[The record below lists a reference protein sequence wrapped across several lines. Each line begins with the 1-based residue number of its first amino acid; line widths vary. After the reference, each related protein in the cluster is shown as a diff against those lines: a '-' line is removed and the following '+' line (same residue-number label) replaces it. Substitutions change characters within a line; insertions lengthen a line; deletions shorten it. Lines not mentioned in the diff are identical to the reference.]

1 MIRKLEYITCPAGD
15 WEIIKLDDEVF
26 FEGHSLPT
34 EEAINLIAELLPR
47 RVEIIRREVS
57 DEDMEYGIYD

>member
-47 RVEIIRREVS
+47 RVEISRREVP